1 MTRRIAGILLATGL
15 GLALPVPA
23 LTAVA
28 QADPSATPVT
38 PTTPA
43 PTIAVAGGVQ
53 APTSG
58 ASTSGATQTAAASP
72 TSGTVTAA
80 AGTDVLDQLA
90 EEYAVGSGGGQMSNL
105 LKAALKLKAMG
116 FRPSKANLE
125 EISQAMAYRPNQMPL
140 ISALKDT
147 IAYQQKLKAQM
158 EILQQ
163 YQQAQ
168 AGNAVLGGS
177 TYSGPAMGAP
187 SAGAPAMGQPGTSA
201 GTVPGGA
208 PMMPAAPT
216 P

>member
-1 MTRRIAGILLATGL
+1 MTRRIAGSALATGL
-15 GLALPVPA
+15 SVALSV
-23 LTAVA
+23 AVA
-28 QADPSATPVT
+28 ATAYADPSATPVT
-38 PTTPA
+38 STTPA
-43 PTIAVAGGVQ
+43 PTIAVQGGVQ
-53 APTSG
+53 APATSSASAAG
-58 ASTSGATQTAAASP
+58 TATASTATAGTATAA
-72 TSGTVTAA
+72 T

-105 LKAALKLKAMG
+105 LKVALKLKAMG

-177 TYSGPAMGAP
+177 TYSGPSMGSP
-187 SAGAPAMGQPGTSA
+187 SMGQPGMSV
-201 GTVPGGA
+201 GTAPAPADAGA

>member
-1 MTRRIAGILLATGL
+1 M
-15 GLALPVPA
+15 
-23 LTAVA
+23 
-28 QADPSATPVT
+28 T

-43 PTIAVAGGVQ
+43 PTVAVAGGVQ
-53 APTSG
+53 APPSSG
-58 ASTSGATQTAAASP
+58 ASA
-72 TSGTVTAA
+72 SGTSASSASGSAQSTAGSATAGTATAA
-80 AGTDVLDQLA
+80 AGTDVLEQLA
-90 EEYAVGSGGGQMSNL
+90 DEYAVGSGGGQLSNL
-105 LKAALKLKAMG
+105 LKTALKLKAMG

-125 EISQAMAYRPNQMPL
+125 ELSQAMAYRPNQMPL

-147 IAYQQKLKAQM
+147 IAYQQKLRAQM

-177 TYSGPAMGAP
+177 QYSAPSMGAP
-187 SAGAPAMGQPGTSA
+187 SMGAPSMGQPGTSV
-201 GTVPGGA
+201 GTAPAPADAGA

>member
-1 MTRRIAGILLATGL
+1 MTRRIAGIVLATGL
-15 GLALPVPA
+15 SVAFPA
-23 LTAVA
+23 TAG
-28 QADPSATPVT
+28 ADPSATPVT

-43 PTIAVAGGVQ
+43 PTVAVAGGVQ
-53 APTSG
+53 APTS
-58 ASTSGATQTAAASP
+58 ASSSSASSSSASSASGTTQTAAASP
-72 TSGTVTAA
+72 T
-80 AGTDVLDQLA
+80 AGTATAGADVLDQLA

-125 EISQAMAYRPNQMPL
+125 EIAQAMAYRPNQMPL

-177 TYSGPAMGAP
+177 TYSG
-187 SAGAPAMGQPGTSA
+187 GQPGMSV
-201 GTVPGGA
+201 GTAPAPADAGA